1 MTTTTPTKSS
11 FVSYA
16 SIVGPKKP
24 KALYPITYIRKDIRP
39 ATTIT
44 KNLPPVIIMQEKP
57 LSLAMAQ
64 RLFDTNGQVL
74 SPLNTSG
81 ELQQYVVEDF
91 KDFMVNVKHGNNK
104 LKGDEKSKNCPDHK
118 IGGASGGSGDSGGSG
133 ER

>member
-64 RLFDTNGQVL
+64 RLFDTNDQVL

-91 KDFMVNVKHGNNK
+91 TDFTVNVKHGNNK
-104 LKGDEKSKNCPDHK
+104 LKGDEKSKNCRITK
-118 IGGASGGSGDSGGSG
+118 LEERVESGGSG
-133 ER
+133 EG